1 MSTLNENS
9 RAPDQDASP
18 ENNNQHSSQSQNNSG
33 NIGREV
39 DEERSN
45 LNTSIEPKPNE
56 TGFAENEENHSS
68 RNYAQHTVTSD
79 EPDSVEIA
87 SEKHPKRGPN
97 HLNNPGGTSQ
107 EDVENNTLP
116 NEEYLKDDDD
126 YGI

>member
-1 MSTLNENS
+1 MSTLNGNS

-39 DEERSN
+39 DEEKSDSN
-45 LNTSIEPKPNE
+45 TYSESIPNE

-68 RNYAQHTVTSD
+68 RNYAPHTVTSD
-79 EPDSVEIA
+79 DIDSNETA

-97 HLNNPGGTSQ
+97 HLNNPGGTAQ
-107 EDVENNTLP
+107 ENVDKNTLP
-116 NEEYLKDDDD
+116 NEEYLSNDDD